1 MRELAISYSN
11 LGVIWERFGK
21 FVKYSSASIL
31 TMHEENTDGTD
42 NKKRTAS
49 FAGTKIINN
58 KVIASI
64 IAASV
69 VALITYGIS
78 TVQPSIAQIPGVTAP
93 QEGGGG
99 GGGSSMNA
107 TQQQS
112 TTNPT
117 LGYDVHVTVNRHDSM
132 NLNAPIDHYC
142 KLDKRIVA
150 VCLLYAKDNNAKP
163 GTGSQLSQVEFIIT
177 KDMYKQ
183 LPPRERANWHNHAV
197 ELTPERGA
205 PSCVS
210 LPKGLECGKLV
221 TLLQGTYGKVIT
233 LWDPADAVPD
243 SQPYAFNVESP
254 YALGQDLNNNL
265 AKEWP
270 TGCGNTS
277 SANLICGK

>member
-1 MRELAISYSN
+1 MQED
-11 LGVIWERFGK
+11 
-21 FVKYSSASIL
+21 
-31 TMHEENTDGTD
+31 NTDKID
-42 NKKRTAS
+42 SNKRSTG
-49 FAGTKIINN
+49 FTGTKSIRH
-58 KVIASI
+58 KVVVSI

-69 VALITYGIS
+69 VALLTYGI
-78 TVQPSIAQIPGVTAP
+78 TTIQPSIAQVPGVTAP
-93 QEGGGG
+93 QEESSGGGG
-99 GGGSSMNA
+99 MNA
-107 TQQQS
+107 TSQQS
-112 TTNPT
+112 GGGANPT

-163 GTGSQLSQVEFIIT
+163 GTGPQLSQVEFIIT

-210 LPKGLECGKLV
+210 LPQGLECGKLV

-233 LWDPADAVPD
+233 LWDPADAVPN

-277 SANLICGK
+277 SANLTCGK

>member
-1 MRELAISYSN
+1 MR
-11 LGVIWERFGK
+11 
-21 FVKYSSASIL
+21 
-31 TMHEENTDGTD
+31 EENTDKID
-42 NKKRTAS
+42 SKKRSAS
-49 FAGTKIINN
+49 FPKRKIIKR
-58 KVIASI
+58 KVIVSI

-69 VALITYGIS
+69 VALMTYGIS
-78 TVQPSIAQIPGVTAP
+78 IVQPSIAQIPGVTAP
-93 QEGGGG
+93 QQEG

-107 TQQQS
+107 TQQQQS
-112 TTNPT
+112 ATNPT

-163 GTGSQLSQVEFIIT
+163 GTGPQLSQVEFIIT

-265 AKEWP
+265 AKQWP

-277 SANLICGK
+277 SANLTCGK

>member
-1 MRELAISYSN
+1 MQDDNPNIAGHKNDTITPR
-11 LGVIWERFGK
+11 GK
-21 FVKYSSASIL
+21 TPKS
-31 TMHEENTDGTD
+31 
-42 NKKRTAS
+42 KR
-49 FAGTKIINN
+49 KIIL
-58 KVIASI
+58 SI

-69 VALITYGIS
+69 VALMTYGIA
-78 TVQPSIAQIPGVTAP
+78 TMEPLTAQPGTGIPAAQSGGMNAT
-93 QEGGGG
+93 GGGG
-99 GGGSSMNA
+99 ASSSSSAM
-107 TQQQS
+107 
-112 TTNPT
+112 NPT

-150 VCLLYAKDNNAKP
+150 VCLLYAKDNHAKP
-163 GTGSQLSQVEFIIT
+163 GTGPQLAQVEFIIT

-210 LPKGLECGKLV
+210 LPQGLECGKLV

-233 LWDPADAVPD
+233 LWDPVDAVPN

-270 TGCGNTS
+270 TGCGNSS
-277 SANLICGK
+277 SANLSCGK

>member
-1 MRELAISYSN
+1 MQED
-11 LGVIWERFGK
+11 
-21 FVKYSSASIL
+21 SSDKIDHKKQSI
-31 TMHEENTDGTD
+31 NTKGTP
-42 NKKRTAS
+42 
-49 FAGTKIINN
+49 TKS
-58 KVIASI
+58 KVILSI

-69 VALITYGIS
+69 VALMTYGI
-78 TVQPSIAQIPGVTAP
+78 TTMQPLAAQVPGVTAP
-93 QEGGGG
+93 PEES
-99 GGGSSMNA
+99 SSMNA
-107 TQQQS
+107 TQQQGGM
-112 TTNPT
+112 NPT
-117 LGYDVHVTVNRHDSM
+117 QGYDVHVTVNRHDSM
-132 NLNAPIDHYC
+132 NLNAAIDHYC

-163 GTGSQLSQVEFIIT
+163 GTGPQLSQVEFIIT
-177 KDMYKQ
+177 KDQYKQ

-210 LPKGLECGKLV
+210 LPQGLECGKLV
-221 TLLQGTYGKVIT
+221 TLLQGTYGKVVT
-233 LWDPADAVPD
+233 LWDPADAVPN

-277 SANLICGK
+277 SANLTCGK